1 MAEPERLPARRK
13 LASRWPGEWGG
24 KITEWQHVGEERGEK
39 EKGGNEEYCFIG
51 DAEHGNPKIKEKV
64 SLCR

>member
-1 MAEPERLPARRK
+1 
-13 LASRWPGEWGG
+13 LAWGG